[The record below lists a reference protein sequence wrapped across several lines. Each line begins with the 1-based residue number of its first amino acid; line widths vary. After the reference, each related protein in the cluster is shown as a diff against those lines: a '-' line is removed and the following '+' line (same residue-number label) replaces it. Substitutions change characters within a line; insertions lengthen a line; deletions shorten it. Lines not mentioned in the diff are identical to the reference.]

1 MADGLLSLAED
12 PQRAGLLSLGLRLL
26 STPGKFGPALGVS
39 GLGAM
44 NDMNQAVAARALAA
58 QQQRRDQL
66 TQLEIQKQQQEQAR
80 RAAVEAAISGSFRSP
95 AQQALAGGGGPTPGN
110 ADRLQTLQPAIDQK
124 ALLAGLMQADPMLAY
139 QMMIPKADELMTV
152 APGASVINKR
162 DPSKPLFT
170 SPKEQTQPGPVQEYL
185 FAKSQGYAG
194 SFDQWKKENARA
206 GASSVNVPINL
217 GQKGFDNTLK
227 LRGDFRSE
235 PIYKAHNDVASAYAQ
250 IKAGLA
256 MGSPAGDLAGATK
269 IMKILDPGSVVRES
283 ELGMAL
289 AANGLADRLT
299 NYAQMTLSGQK
310 LTPQQRVDFRKLAD
324 SLFAES
330 QKMYT
335 AKQSEYTDIAKR
347 NELNVGDVVGPVTPS
362 LNNVDSLVDKY
373 RSK

>member
-66 TQLEIQKQQQEQAR
+66 AQLEIQKQQQEQAR
-80 RAAVEAAISGSFRSP
+80 RAAVEEAITGSFRSP
-95 AQQALAGGGGPTPGN
+95 AQQALAGGGGPTPAN
-110 ADRLQTLQPAIDQK
+110 AQAMQGLQPAIDQK
-124 ALLAGLMQADPMLAY
+124 ALLAGLMQADPMAAY
-139 QMMIPKADELMTV
+139 QMMLPKPADYKVVGDSLVSVGPTGVKE
-152 APGASVINKR
+152 AYRAPAKEQAQPGAV
-162 DPSKPLFT
+162 L
-170 SPKEQTQPGPVQEYL
+170 EYQ

-330 QKMYT
+330 QKMYNS
-335 AKQSEYTDIAKR
+335 KQSEYTDIAKR
-347 NELNVGDVVGPVTPS
+347 NDLNVSDVVGPVNSTINFKDLP
-362 LNNVDSLVDKY
+362 
-373 RSK
+373 